1 MFTQP
6 IWWRYAVEPMAEAV
20 RSKTIDATVSA
31 KSALSCASRFAR
43 RSASR
48 FSAKT
53 SLRIFNRVFQWDGP
67 NPDCLTSHTQSL
79 SCCSHSAAWISAAH
93 LEYASLLTSLVVT
106 PFFCSFFLAL
116 SVASKKL
123 PISLLKEAKDLPAL
137 TPNLMD
143 ESKLIGSIF
152 YLPSDIVGR
161 LARNSN
167 VFSRVFT
174 LACNFTI

>member
-1 MFTQP
+1 MN
-6 IWWRYAVEPMAEAV
+6 EAKISKMIDV
-20 RSKTIDATVSA
+20 RVSA

-53 SLRIFNRVFQWDGP
+53 SLRIFSKVFQWDGP

-79 SCCSHSAAWISAAH
+79 SCCSASAAWISAAH
-93 LEYASLLTSLVVT
+93 LEYASLFTSLVVT
-106 PFFCSFFLAL
+106 PYFCNFFLAL

-123 PISLLKEAKDLPAL
+123 PISLLKEAKDLPAE

-143 ESKLIGSIF
+143 VRREIGSTMLTYRQSSSGVLSGIPLCF
-152 YLPSDIVGR
+152 
-161 LARNSN
+161 LA
-167 VFSRVFT
+167 F
-174 LACNFTI
+174 